1 MHDLLQETTVE
12 GRNAWYEACDALGQ
26 PTQFVSDLG
35 RAWELAKKSYTE
47 APTCSIVR
55 QCHYGLVKTSLNSL
69 AQNIPAELIAAF
81 VKNGFWSPAQGL
93 AYAQQSQQDKAK
105 ASVIQALVPHLPES
119 LLPKVLELVRTI
131 RFEYS
136 RANALIALAKHDPEL
151 YEEALAVTRAI
162 QDESSRSSALRAL
175 AEHDPELY
183 EEASAVT
190 RAIQEESSR
199 SDALSALAEHHPELY
214 EEALAVTRAIQEESS
229 RSDELRAL
237 AEHHPELYEEALAVT
252 RAIQDESSR
261 SFALRELA
269 EYWLDRWIPTLVEE
283 VRNLKGGYSRSKA
296 FSALL
301 PRLALNDIDPPFW
314 QELLA
319 TLTCRT
325 RKEFDGDIPKLA
337 PAIVALGG
345 EAALRG
351 VVGAMRQVCGWWP

>member
-162 QDESSRSSALRAL
+162 Q
-175 AEHDPELY
+175 
-183 EEASAVT
+183 
-190 RAIQEESSR
+190 
-199 SDALSALAEHHPELY
+199 
-214 EEALAVTRAIQEESS
+214 EESS